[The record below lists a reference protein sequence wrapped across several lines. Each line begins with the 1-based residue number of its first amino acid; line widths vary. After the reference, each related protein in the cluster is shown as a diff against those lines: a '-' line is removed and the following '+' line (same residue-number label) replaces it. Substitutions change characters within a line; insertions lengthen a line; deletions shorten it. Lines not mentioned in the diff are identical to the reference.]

1 MLTRLTN
8 CRAAFAAAI
17 LAGLASVPASALAE
31 SGDAAAGEALF
42 ARCGACHEVGEGA
55 RHRLGPHLDG
65 LFGREAGSLDDFRY
79 SPALKSAGGEGLVWS
94 AETLDAFLADPR
106 DVVPGN
112 RMAFPGIKDAGD
124 RADLVAYLASFATA
138 APAPQ
143 DTTPAGSVDVDPQ
156 AEGAAEAILAIPGE
170 PAYGAYLAGECV
182 TCHRPSGGPGI
193 PPIAGL
199 PADYLVLALVEY
211 RLSLRDNE
219 VMVTTAARLG
229 DAEIAALAAHFSA
242 LE

>member
-1 MLTRLTN
+1 MLNKLTTRHG
-8 CRAAFAAAI
+8 RFAATI
-17 LAGLASVPASALAE
+17 LAGLASLPASALAE
-31 SGDAAAGEALF
+31 GGDAAVGEALF
-42 ARCGACHEVGEGA
+42 ARCGTCHEVGEGA

-65 LFGREAGSLDDFRY
+65 LLGREAGSLDDFRY
-79 SPALKSAGGEGLVWS
+79 SPALKAAGGEGLAWS

-106 DVVPGN
+106 GVVPGN

-138 APAPQ
+138 VPAPEG
-143 DTTPAGSVDVDPQ
+143 TTPAGSGDGDPQ
-156 AEGAAEAILAIPGE
+156 AGAAAQAILALAGD

-193 PPIAGL
+193 PAIAGL

-211 RLSLRDNE
+211 RLALRDNE

-229 DAEIAALAAHFSA
+229 DADIAALAAHFSA